1 MWLTRLGRNRS
12 RTWTT
17 TPKCG
22 TPSRRC
28 FNSRVNC
35 KQCDPEKQNRCLPPH
50 PEPASMSRLFEALQ
64 RSEPETLGFDFAPH
78 EPPVSNLLKKTEA
91 TPFQPTHPDPPT
103 PPNHPYHP
111 SAQVP
116 SP

>member
-17 TPKCG
+17 TPNYG

-64 RSEPETLGFDFAPH
+64 RSEPETFGLDFTLP
-78 EPPVSNLLKKTEA
+78 EPPVSEPLKAAEAKTLKPTEPEA
-91 TPFQPTHPDPPT
+91 
-103 PPNHPYHP
+103 PN
-111 SAQVP
+111 AA
-116 SP
+116 